1 MKVAPIKIFVVFLS
15 LLIIFLYLYNLGNNP
30 TGFFCDEALFGIRAK
45 QILEGNFNEILSPLF
60 NIHFRYVEGNLTF
73 YPLIPF
79 IGILG
84 LNEFSVRFT
93 SLFFTA
99 VSLPIFYLSLKK
111 LEVKNTF
118 FPIITY
124 VLSPFIIHISRIY
137 ITSLTPSIFVMLS
150 AYYFY
155 IRGQKEGRTTFFILS
170 GLLFGVASYGY
181 NAFIVSIILILLSI
195 IISELLFTKWR
206 LLHNKKIFL
215 LIFSYAVICLPIV
228 YNAFKN
234 PQFFN
239 RLKEKN
245 QDFSDISSE
254 RIFGMVSKYFKY
266 YDLNYLSVSGEQHF
280 PSAFIQRHT
289 VTNAGI
295 YLKTTTLF
303 ISLSYVIF
311 LVTKNKNKRYFAPL
325 FILFLL
331 HPIPDLISLPTTS
344 PPYTIPLSSTILV
357 LPFIIGY
364 GIDYLLKPYAFLKL
378 SLRKQKFFSLV
389 FRSIMVIS
397 IIEGL
402 YFLTY
407 TYQKYPLYSS
417 GYWGWQYGPKEII
430 NYFINHSDKYDY
442 MCMEGVFNEPQ
453 VFIKFYDFNDLCKGK
468 CHICSPLDN
477 YHFPNNTLYAVSSES
492 FSEYSLSRSA
502 DINYEIE
509 KIIYYPNG
517 TPAFYLINQ

>member
-1 MKVAPIKIFVVFLS
+1 MKVAPIKIIVVFLS
-15 LLIIFLYLYNLGNNP
+15 LLIIFLYLFNLGNNP
-30 TGFFCDEALFGIRAK
+30 TGLFCDEALFGIRAK
-45 QILEGNFNEILSPLF
+45 QILEGNFNKIISPLF

-111 LEVKNTF
+111 LGVKNTF

-124 VLSPFIIHISRIY
+124 VLTPFIIHISRIY
-137 ITSLTPSIFVMLS
+137 ITSTTPSIFVMLS

-195 IISELLFTKWR
+195 VISELLFTKLR
-206 LLHNKKIFL
+206 LLRNKKIFL
-215 LIFSYAVICLPIV
+215 LFLSYIIICLPIIFS
-228 YNAFKN
+228 AFKN

-245 QDFSDISSE
+245 QDFSNISSE

-266 YDLNYLSVSGEQHF
+266 YDFNYLSVSGEQHF
-280 PSAFIQRHT
+280 PGAFIQRHT

-295 YLKTTTLF
+295 YLKTTVIF
-303 ISLSYVIF
+303 IFLSYVIF

-325 FILFLL
+325 FSLFLL
-331 HPIPDLISLPTTS
+331 HPIPDLISSPTTS
-344 PPYTIPLSSTILV
+344 PPYTIPLSSTIFV
-357 LPFIIGY
+357 IPFIIGY
-364 GIDYLLKPYAFLKL
+364 GIDYLLNPNTLLKL
-378 SLRKQKFFSLV
+378 SLNKQKIFSLFFTSLIIV
-389 FRSIMVIS
+389 S

-402 YFLTY
+402 YFITY

-417 GYWGWQYGPKEII
+417 GYWGWQYGPKEIV
-430 NYFINHSDKYDY
+430 NYFINNKDKYNY

-453 VFIKFYDFNDLCKGK
+453 VFIEFYDFNNLCKGK
-468 CHICSPLDN
+468 CHICSPLDHDR
-477 YHFPNNTLYAVSSES
+477 YPKNTLYAISTES
-492 FSEYSLSRSA
+492 LGEYSLGKTGS
-502 DINYEIE
+502 INYNIE

-517 TPAFYLINQ
+517 LPAFYLIKQ